1 MKRNRPL
8 YNDPIL
14 NQMNACPQ
22 DANLGLWYDKFCDTW
37 TESGQANR
45 KLENNKK
52 LWIEKAIRSQKDL
65 SKQKEIHILQHEAVK
80 RMENLVTVKKGKLLF
95 MKTDSRFITGL
106 GNSNPIENGFA
117 WHHTLGTAYIPGSS
131 VKGIVRNW
139 VQEWTGTEDEEVL
152 RIFGSIKKDQG
163 ERVGSVIFFD
173 ALVIEPAK
181 LEIEMLTPHFSKYYK
196 DKRNSPVEWYAPT
209 PIPYMVVA
217 KDQTFVFGVAPQ
229 KNDEQG
235 QKDVA
240 KVAGWLK
247 EALEWTGAG
256 AKTAI
261 GFGRFSE
268 DFRRKAEREQEIA
281 SRERERQRKIKQ
293 AQMTPIQRE
302 MFEDGYEDEKNKS
315 LFMEQMTKKWLIR
328 MESEKISDEEKKEI
342 AELLAKW
349 YQEKLEKQWKKPNKK
364 NKDKIRR
371 IQAALQK
378 YAKE

>member
-1 MKRNRPL
+1 
-8 YNDPIL
+8 
-14 NQMNACPQ
+14 
-22 DANLGLWYDKFCDTW
+22 
-37 TESGQANR
+37 
-45 KLENNKK
+45 
-52 LWIEKAIRSQKDL
+52 
-65 SKQKEIHILQHEAVK
+65 
-80 RMENLVTVKKGKLLF
+80 
-95 MKTDSRFITGL
+95 
-106 GNSNPIENGFA
+106 
-117 WHHTLGTAYIPGSS
+117 
-131 VKGIVRNW
+131 
-139 VQEWTGTEDEEVL
+139 
-152 RIFGSIKKDQG
+152 
-163 ERVGSVIFFD
+163 
-173 ALVIEPAK
+173 
-181 LEIEMLTPHFSKYYK
+181 
-196 DKRNSPVEWYAPT
+196 
-209 PIPYMVVA
+209 IPYMVVA

-349 YQEKLEKQWKKPNKK
+349 YQ
-364 NKDKIRR
+364 
-371 IQAALQK
+371 
-378 YAKE
+378 